1 MRFLSANLVFPISSA
16 PLINGVVVVDENNR
30 IADVLPENSPHLPE
44 SVEKYEGIICP
55 GFVNAHCH
63 LELSHMKGVLPEGTG
78 LDGFIGGIV
87 AQREAELEKIQRAQ
101 ITADNAMWEAGIQAV
116 GDICNNDST
125 IATKQRSRIRYHSF
139 IELLGINPSGAELT
153 MQRGID
159 LAERYRE
166 KNLAA
171 SIVPHASYS
180 VSANLLSLISEEAY
194 MNEAPISIHNQET
207 KSEDEMFLRG
217 TGALLKKLTSLGVP
231 MQFFVPTKLTAL
243 RSILPLLLQSK
254 PILLVH
260 NTFTTAE
267 DMAWANAQN
276 DTLFWCTCPSANLYI
291 ESQVPDVTTWLAC
304 GSTICVGTDS
314 LASNHQLSVLEELR
328 LLTQHCPN
336 ISFDNLLRI
345 ATLNGA
351 RALGLEKETGTLEKS
366 KMPGVLLLE
375 NIDLECPSISSTT
388 TVKRLV

>member
-1 MRFLSANLVFPISSA
+1 MRFLSANLVYPISSS

-63 LELSHMKGVLPEGTG
+63 LELSHMKGVLPERTG

-87 AQREAELEKIQRAQ
+87 AQREAEWDTLQRAQ
-101 ITADNAMWEAGIQAV
+101 VTADNAMWEAGIQAV
-116 GDICNNDST
+116 GDICNNNST
-125 IATKQRSRIRYHSF
+125 LETKQKSRIRYHSF
-139 IELLGINPSGAELT
+139 IELLGITPSSAELT

-159 LAERYRE
+159 LAESYRE

-180 VSANLLSLISEEAY
+180 VSANLLRLISEEAY

-207 KSEDEMFLRG
+207 KSEDEIFLGG
-217 TGALLKKLTSLGVP
+217 TGALLEKLTSLGVP
-231 MQFFVPTKLTAL
+231 MQFFEPTKLTAL
-243 RSILPLLLQSK
+243 RSILPLLSKSK
-254 PILLVH
+254 PILFVH
-260 NTFTTAE
+260 NTFTTVE
-267 DMAWANAQN
+267 DMTWANAQN
-276 DTLFWCTCPSANLYI
+276 DALFWCTCPSANLYI
-291 ESQVPDVTTWLAC
+291 EGLVPDVAKWLKCASNVC
-304 GSTICVGTDS
+304 IGTDS
-314 LASNHQLSVLEELR
+314 LASNHQLSILEELR
-328 LLTQHCPN
+328 LLTQHCPT

-366 KMPGVLLLE
+366 KMPGVVL
-375 NIDLECPSISSTT
+375 IQDVDLEHPRIRSTT
-388 TVKRLV
+388 MVKRLV